1 MAARVIVTSRTTWP
15 HADVAIL
22 KVNATN
28 LPVVPLG
35 DDMIVNSGD
44 TVEAL
49 GYPGDASFKSGT
61 AEHGTVTAT
70 FSSGQV
76 TNRLQTPGGFA
87 AIENS
92 ATINHGSS
100 GGPLLNAHGQVIGMV
115 TAMDKSTEAANVVN
129 GGKFFY
135 AIPILVVRHYLHL
148 AGIAQH
154 ISPEQATWDRAMAF
168 MQQSHYQAALTD
180 LRHVQAA
187 GYTTPYVMMHI
198 QMIKAA
204 IGNGDSKPL
213 PVPSPGMAVPMLAVA
228 AILTGTGFVLTLV
241 LPRRRKARPVP
252 DTPIQPRSSSS
263 TR

>member
-1 MAARVIVTSRTTWP
+1 
-15 HADVAIL
+15 
-22 KVNATN
+22 
-28 LPVVPLG
+28 
-35 DDMIVNSGD
+35 
-44 TVEAL
+44 
-49 GYPGDASFKSGT
+49 
-61 AEHGTVTAT
+61 
-70 FSSGQV
+70 
-76 TNRLQTPGGFA
+76 
-87 AIENS
+87 
-92 ATINHGSS
+92 
-100 GGPLLNAHGQVIGMV
+100 
-115 TAMDKSTEAANVVN
+115 
-129 GGKFFY
+129 
-135 AIPILVVRHYLHL
+135 
-148 AGIAQH
+148 
-154 ISPEQATWDRAMAF
+154 MAF